1 MEVRIRLQKSET
13 KAKGRYNYRIV
24 AIPRNLTR
32 QGRAL
37 ENLGFYDPSAKPAVI
52 DIDVPKIEA
61 WIAKGAQISDTV
73 RSLVKKVKAKKA

>member
-13 KAKGRYNYRIV
+13 KAKGRYNYRVV
-24 AIPRNLTR
+24 AIPRSVTR
-32 QGRAL
+32 QGRVL

-52 DIDVPKIEA
+52 EINVEKIET

-73 RSLVKKVKAKKA
+73 RSLVKKVKTKKA